1 MSTHTS
7 TVIAH
12 LPVLGGQETSR
23 PAGHVGRLEPLVD
36 AILRQLWQLVGAYV
50 WLVLLA
56 KGEPPARKVLWGR
69 PRDLNP

>member
-7 TVIAH
+7 TSTAR
-12 LPVLGGQETSR
+12 LPVFHGKETSR
-23 PAGHVGRLEPLVD
+23 PAGRAGRLEPLVD

-56 KGEPPARKVLWGR
+56 KGERPARAVCGAGHGT
-69 PRDLNP
+69 